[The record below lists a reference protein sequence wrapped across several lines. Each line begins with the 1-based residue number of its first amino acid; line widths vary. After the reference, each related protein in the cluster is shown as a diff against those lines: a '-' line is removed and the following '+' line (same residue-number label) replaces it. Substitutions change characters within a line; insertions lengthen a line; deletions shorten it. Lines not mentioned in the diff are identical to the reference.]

1 MHETELKKGLSK
13 CFPFSV
19 GFTAVSSAKMTR
31 MCPCSAVECSADK
44 TKKEISTSLNENA
57 TTKSTMRAFPTS
69 SAVTM
74 TEETKDSTTTEQVT
88 PLGTSAQETLK
99 TSTRN
104 VLKTSPTPQGITTQS
119 VPSAA

>member
-1 MHETELKKGLSK
+1 MHKTELKKGLSK

-44 TKKEISTSLNENA
+44 TKKEIATSLNEIA

-74 TEETKDSTTTEQVT
+74 TEETKDSTQEGPGGTQQNHRQGENEGIGRNRRHSGNRGMMETEEIV
-88 PLGTSAQETLK
+88 ETD
-99 TSTRN
+99 
-104 VLKTSPTPQGITTQS
+104 
-119 VPSAA
+119 

>member
-44 TKKEISTSLNENA
+44 TKKEIATSLNEIA

-99 TSTRN
+99 TSTKML
-104 VLKTSPTPQGITTQS
+104 LKRHPHPK
-119 VPSAA
+119 A